1 MDNEKYFLVYKI
13 GYIHFNSIISR
24 KKIFNI
30 NLHLNHIQNEISTEG
45 VAQTQDIE
53 EDEMN

>member
-1 MDNEKYFLVYKI
+1 MDNETYFLVYKI
-13 GYIHFNSIISR
+13 GYIHFNGIISR